1 MMTDVRNLLQIVD
14 VETETKLGINQKGE
28 IRIKGPSVMKEY
40 ANNEKAT
47 KEAFDKEGYLKT
59 GDLGYYDEDGYFYIV
74 DRLKNLIKYKGFQV
88 SWKSKYQSNMYFD
101 TVFLGVEALKI
112 K

>member
-88 SWKSKYQSNMYFD
+88 S
-101 TVFLGVEALKI
+101 
-112 K
+112 